1 MIRIVINA
9 CIYFVLS
16 LSISYSSDL
25 WELQVNNNPRLF
37 NTFKVDKTGTIW
49 TGNRE
54 GLACYDGQ
62 IWKKY
67 TTENSGLS
75 KGSVFTLDI
84 DNEKVVWIG
93 YGLYSKG
100 GLTSYD
106 GSVWK
111 QYTKDNSPLTNDFIT
126 SISVDRDN
134 IKWVGTTGGLFS
146 FDGKMWKSYAFADSA
161 FMSLVYSS
169 IVDDDNVKWFF
180 WGGGL
185 YNYQGIACFD
195 GNGWSVYN
203 KDNSGL
209 RGNYIASMA
218 IDKVNRKWFAYG
230 LGKGG
235 GISSFDGHQWVSYT
249 VENSG
254 LCYDTVLSLAVDSNN
269 ILWCGTMN
277 GISSFDGKTW
287 KTYREV
293 QISQHETVT
302 FSEIHY
308 IGVGQDNSKWF
319 DTNRGLWRFKEDT
332 MSNVLGNTSSPVSI
346 RLSLYPNPFN
356 PSTTVS
362 FSLSSTAAARLAVYD
377 ITGRRVRTLVSG
389 RITTGNHSAVWDGR
403 DDAGRSVSSGVYIA
417 RIESGRSVQ
426 SMKMLLMR

>member
-161 FMSLVYSS
+161 FMSMVYSS

-180 WGGGL
+180 WVEDYKLSGHVHVSMGTAGL
-185 YNYQGIACFD
+185 YIIKTTATAC
-195 GNGWSVYN
+195 
-203 KDNSGL
+203 
-209 RGNYIASMA
+209 NYIASMA
-218 IDKVNRKWFAYG
+218 IDKENRKWFAYG

-235 GISSFDGHQWVSYT
+235 GISSFDGHQWVS
-249 VENSG
+249 
-254 LCYDTVLSLAVDSNN
+254 LQLKQRA
-269 ILWCGTMN
+269 
-277 GISSFDGKTW
+277 
-287 KTYREV
+287 
-293 QISQHETVT
+293 
-302 FSEIHY
+302 
-308 IGVGQDNSKWF
+308 
-319 DTNRGLWRFKEDT
+319 
-332 MSNVLGNTSSPVSI
+332 
-346 RLSLYPNPFN
+346 
-356 PSTTVS
+356 
-362 FSLSSTAAARLAVYD
+362 
-377 ITGRRVRTLVSG
+377 
-389 RITTGNHSAVWDGR
+389 
-403 DDAGRSVSSGVYIA
+403 
-417 RIESGRSVQ
+417 
-426 SMKMLLMR
+426 LL